1 MINLKKAWIALIL
14 SMAVMLGGCGEAE
27 VTMKEFTS
35 VDETV
40 SISMNEKWNVEDMGM
55 DSWIAAFTEDG
66 SEGIV
71 VLQMAKHLYNIEGI
85 EGMKSAVEDS
95 FTASDAKAMDTP
107 PAVPGL
113 YNVEAYN
120 CVVTASG
127 VKGEGITVYGE
138 TDYAYYGIVYAA
150 KKISAGKTEYFNKVC
165 GTFKEMAPEIENA
178 STVASTDTILWF
190 DAACAV
196 LTDANGWDYT
206 MFGGLPANEDS
217 AAIVQSLLSEWWEVE
232 DKASAEET
240 MDWLTGEGHRV
251 DFADTMVYLEE
262 SGIGEVPAEERVDF
276 LLENFETDDQG
287 AQSYADWYALYEE
300 KGEDAIAGWDYS
312 RAMSLLGYYYLAGY
326 YTEEEALDAS
336 LALAQTIQ
344 GTFDSWD
351 SFLESYFI
359 GYEYWAEESSDERRE
374 IYADLKAASDNP
386 YRVDWNLALEKTW

>member
-1 MINLKKAWIALIL
+1 MKKFRRLWIAVTLL
-14 SMAVMLGGCGEAE
+14 MAVVLGGCGEAE

-35 VDETV
+35 ADETV
-40 SISMNEKWNVEDMGM
+40 SISMNDKWNVEDMGM
-55 DSWIAAFTEDG
+55 DSWVAAFTEDG

-71 VLQMAKHLYNIEGI
+71 VLQMAKHLYNIDSV

-95 FTASDAKAMDTP
+95 FTASDAVAMETTP
-107 PAVPGL
+107 SVPGL
-113 YNVEAYN
+113 DNVEAYK

-150 KKISAGKTEYFNKVC
+150 RKIGSGKEAYFSKVC
-165 GTFKEMAPEIENA
+165 ETFKETAPEIENA

-217 AAIVQSLLSEWWEVE
+217 AAITQSLLEEWWGVE
-232 DKASAEET
+232 DRASAEDN

-251 DFADTMVYLEE
+251 EFADSMAYLEE
-262 SGIGEVPAEERVDF
+262 SGIGEVPAEERAAF
-276 LLENFETDDQG
+276 MLENFEVEEEE
-287 AQSYADWYALYEE
+287 ARNYADWYGVYEE

-344 GTFDSWD
+344 TSFDSWD
-351 SFLESYFI
+351 DFMESYFA
-359 GYEYWAEESSDERRE
+359 GYEYWAEESSEERRE

-386 YRVDWNLALEKTW
+386 YSVDWNLNLEKTW